1 MLLQNAS
8 RHDHIVKEAQRFK
21 GGVDAKATES
31 KIISTGIVSST
42 AKHTDVGDAEQRTAA
57 EDDTVAV
64 AVAAPIL
71 ENPSHR
77 PSKRGGRP

>member
-42 AKHTDVGDAEQRTAA
+42 AKHTDVGDAEQRT
-57 EDDTVAV
+57 V
-64 AVAAPIL
+64 
-71 ENPSHR
+71 
-77 PSKRGGRP
+77 